1 MKIVKAIRRAI
12 NTATNFMAVLLAAI
26 FLAGPVS
33 FCLCDEDPDNCGEA
47 CHDCSESTDEDCE
60 HATIDVD
67 DFTLSHND
75 DNIIN
80 LDCQP
85 DAVTDFYSTPGL
97 MARQISRPSA
107 TSPPFRSW
115 AYTSYSKRLNP
126 IS

>member
-12 NTATNFMAVLLAAI
+12 NTATNFMAVSLALL

-80 LDCQP
+80 LDYQP

-97 MARQISRPSA
+97 MARQISRPVA
-107 TSPPFRSW
+107 ASPPFRSW

-126 IS
+126 LS

>member
-1 MKIVKAIRRAI
+1 MKIVKAIRRAMHC
-12 NTATNFMAVLLAAI
+12 AANFMAVMLAAI

-60 HATIDVD
+60 HTTIDVD

-80 LDCQP
+80 IDYQYE
-85 DAVTDFYSTPGL
+85 AVADFYSPL
-97 MARQISRPSA
+97 SLKAQQISRPSA

-126 IS
+126 LS

>member
-1 MKIVKAIRRAI
+1 MKIVKTIRRAT
-12 NTATNFMAVLLAAI
+12 NCAANFMAVMLAAI

-80 LDCQP
+80 IDYFLQV
-85 DAVTDFYSTPGL
+85 AADFNSSIKL
-97 MARQISRPSA
+97 EARQISRPRA

-115 AYTSYSKRLNP
+115 AYISYSKRLNP
-126 IS
+126 LS

>member
-1 MKIVKAIRRAI
+1 MNVKAIRRVTSCA
-12 NTATNFMAVLLAAI
+12 ANFMAVLLATI

-60 HATIDVD
+60 HTTIDVD

-80 LDCQP
+80 VDYIP
-85 DAVTDFYSTPGL
+85 DALADFYSL
-97 MARQISRPSA
+97 NNLKARQISRPSA

-126 IS
+126 LS

>member
-1 MKIVKAIRRAI
+1 MKIVKAIRRVTSCA
-12 NTATNFMAVLLAAI
+12 ANFMAVLLAAI

-47 CHDCSESTDEDCE
+47 CHDCSEPIDEDCE
-60 HATIDVD
+60 HTTIDID
-67 DFTLSHND
+67 DFILSHND

-80 LDCQP
+80 VDCQP
-85 DAVTDFYSTPGL
+85 DIVADFYSTL
-97 MARQISRPSA
+97 RLKARQILRPSA

-126 IS
+126 LS